1 MHGNARL
8 TYWARREIVRRHAAG
23 VSQRVIAEQ
32 LRTSPATVCKWWR
45 RHLEEPTGQ
54 WWLDRSS
61 RPRSCPH
68 RTSPEREAEVVA
80 LRRTTKAG
88 PARIAWRLGMAPST
102 VHRVL
107 VRAGLNRLVWMD
119 RPTGRVVRRIRTTR
133 PGELVNVDV
142 KKLARIPDGG
152 GWRSVGRA
160 AARPGREARSRGLGY
175 VHSAVDHFSSLAF
188 SEVLDDERAATAA
201 GFWRRAGAFFAELG
215 ITVEAVLTDNGP
227 CYRSRDFTEA
237 LGGAEHRFIRPYR
250 PRTNG
255 KVERFNRTLL
265 DEWAYVRPYCSETER
280 LDALDEWLHTYNHH
294 RNHSARGGQPPITAL
309 NNLPARYT

>member
-8 TYWARREIVRRHAAG
+8 TYWARREIVRRHLAG

-45 RHLEEPTGQ
+45 RHLADPTGR

-68 RTSPEREAEVVA
+68 RTPPEREAEVVA
-80 LRRTTKAG
+80 LRRATKAG
-88 PARIAWRLGMAPST
+88 PARIAWRLDMAPST

-107 VRAGLNRLVWMD
+107 VRAGVNRLVWLD

-152 GWRSVGRA
+152 GWRSLGRA
-160 AARPGREARSRGLGY
+160 AARPGRETRSRGLAY
-175 VHSAVDHFSSLAF
+175 VHSAVDHFSSLAY
-188 SEVLDDERAATAA
+188 SEVLDDERATTAA
-201 GFWRRAGAFFAELG
+201 GFWRRANASFAELG
-215 ITVEAVLTDNGP
+215 FGVEAVLTDNGP
-227 CYRSRDFTEA
+227 CYRGRDFTEA

-265 DEWAYVRPYCSETER
+265 DEWAYVRPYRSETER
-280 LDALDEWLHTYNHH
+280 LHALDEWLHTYNHH
-294 RNHSARGGQPPITAL
+294 RGHTACGGQPPITAL
-309 NNLPARYT
+309 NNLPGRYS